1 MLQATPHRLSPRL
14 VAASATHKSAELR
27 DPAHGLVQR
36 RRLLRRRWT
45 GMDGT
50 IEGLPFLDLQQH
62 AARYLRDRPRQHDG
76 IKHPPGNDTIE
87 RQAALQALAR
97 GQLALFETTATFHNP
112 MPHLNGMIT
121 NDKFCCTRWGQLQLS
136 WWRRPLRLRS

>member
-14 VAASATHKSAELR
+14 VAASATQKSAELC

-36 RRLLRRRWT
+36 RRTVRRRWT

-62 AARYLRDRPRQHDG
+62 AARHLRDRPPQHGG
-76 IKHPPGNDTIE
+76 IKHPPGNDTVE
-87 RQAALQALAR
+87 RQTALQALAR
-97 GQLALFETTATFHNP
+97 GQLALFDATTTFHNP
-112 MPHLNGMIT
+112 MP
-121 NDKFCCTRWGQLQLS
+121 
-136 WWRRPLRLRS
+136 